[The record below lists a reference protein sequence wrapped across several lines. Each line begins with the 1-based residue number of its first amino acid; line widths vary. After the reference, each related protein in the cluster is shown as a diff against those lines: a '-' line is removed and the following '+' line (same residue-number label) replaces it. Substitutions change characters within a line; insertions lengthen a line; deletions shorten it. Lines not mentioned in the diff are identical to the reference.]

1 MPASRTISG
10 DTLAGDTDGHSR
22 QLVEESIQVLDL
34 DWEVDAMPGDSMK
47 QSMKS
52 PDGMRKKPI
61 SLKVLGRASD
71 ALSRTRG
78 VLGKRSREV
87 AQLGKEKLQDL
98 NRRASLRPREP
109 DLDVPTAKRA
119 RILEVSESQIA
130 NLLPSGIERKYTT
143 GQRVKCWLS
152 QGLYVGQDRDFD
164 ARLTETKNKQKK
176 ASSGS
181 IALLQQSILPLPMF
195 AGQRAMELGRDFRLP
210 FDVFSPLPPGQPKPE
225 EWRKT
230 QKSWS
235 CSVWSL

>member
-47 QSMKS
+47 QSMKP
-52 PDGMRKKPI
+52 PDGVRKKSI
-61 SLKVLGRASD
+61 SLEVLGRASD

-98 NRRASLRPREP
+98 NRQASLRPREP
-109 DLDVPTAKRA
+109 DLDVPTVKKA
-119 RILEVSESQIA
+119 RILEVPESERA
-130 NLLPSGIERKYTT
+130 NSLPSGTGRKYTS

-176 ASSGS
+176 ASSG
-181 IALLQQSILPLPMF
+181 AVELVQQSILPLPMF
-195 AGQRAMELGRDFRLP
+195 AGQRTIELGRDFRLP

-230 QKSWS
+230 QKSLF
-235 CSVWSL
+235 C